1 MPPHPLNRF
10 QKQKHY
16 QNEPKFNDVC
26 SRYNL
31 TKTKNDANVMNLEY
45 KSIQIHWIA
54 LYVNGNNRTVSYGA
68 T

>member
-31 TKTKNDANVMNLEY
+31 AKTKNEANVMNLEY
-45 KSIQIHWIA
+45 KSIQIH
-54 LYVNGNNRTVSYGA
+54 
-68 T
+68 